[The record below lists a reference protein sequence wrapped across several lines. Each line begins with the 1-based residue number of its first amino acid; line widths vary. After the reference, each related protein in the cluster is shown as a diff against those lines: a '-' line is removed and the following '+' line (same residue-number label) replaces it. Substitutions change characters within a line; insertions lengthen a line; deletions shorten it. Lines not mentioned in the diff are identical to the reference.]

1 MTTPSNAAITM
12 MAIIVVL
19 ELSLAELA
27 ATSAEQTSAATQRMI
42 NSMTSN
48 SGRVQVN

>member
-1 MTTPSNAAITM
+1 MTTPSNATITM

-27 ATSAEQTSAATQRMI
+27 ATSAAQTAAAKQRMI
-42 NSMTSN
+42 N
-48 SGRVQVN
+48 

>member
-1 MTTPSNAAITM
+1 MTTPINATITM

-27 ATSAEQTSAATQRMI
+27 ATSAAQTAAAKQRMI

-48 SGRVQVN
+48 SARVQVN